1 MLTHIPCGGRSL
13 EYSMGRQKGR
23 VVYDPRPPPLTTIT
37 KFHSVVFSLTDV
49 LDILEV
55 FQDHLQ
61 VRPLAR
67 SSPPLSDS
75 RLATTWRI
83 ATKERPLAIS
93 KAGTPAFAQPTF

>member
-1 MLTHIPCGGRSL
+1 M
-13 EYSMGRQKGR
+13 
-23 VVYDPRPPPLTTIT
+23 
-37 KFHSVVFSLTDV
+37 FSLTDV

-83 ATKERPLAIS
+83 ATKERPLAIFN
-93 KAGTPAFAQPTF
+93 AGTPAFAQPTFLGSQQIDYCPYNNVLFKRTTLC